1 MLPFGSLVVFLY
13 VGMQLFGVCL
23 RQTDRSVLKKAEN
36 MKKMMIH
43 SMVCGLLV
51 LTASCVNV
59 GLGKKVKPSDTIVE
73 KEYRME
79 PFTKLDI
86 NVFAQVKIVQGAAND
101 YRVVLKAP
109 DNYLELFDFRVD
121 DGELELGF
129 KRNTDIESR
138 QVKILVVAPVL
149 NELENSCI
157 ANVTTDSLTA
167 EWLKIENSGVG
178 KICLK
183 GLSLGRVSVECS
195 GVGNVELS
203 GTAERAHL
211 ECSGVGSID
220 AKGLK
225 ARRVMGEVSGVGG
238 IDCYASDS
246 LKALVSGVGSLQYA
260 GQPQTK
266 NLRSTGVGKISEL

>member
-1 MLPFGSLVVFLY
+1 
-13 VGMQLFGVCL
+13 
-23 RQTDRSVLKKAEN
+23 
-36 MKKMMIH
+36 MKKMMIY
-43 SMVCGLLV
+43 SMTCSLLM
-51 LTASCVNV
+51 LTASCVNM
-59 GLGKKVKPSDTIVE
+59 GLGKKIKPSDNIVE
-73 KEYRME
+73 NEYRME

-86 NVFAQVKIVQGAAND
+86 DVWAQVKYVQGVADD

-109 DNYLELFDFRVD
+109 DNYLDLFDFHVD

-129 KRNTDIESR
+129 KHDTDIEAR

-149 NELENSCI
+149 NELENSGV

-178 KICLK
+178 KISLK
-183 GLSLGRVSVECS
+183 GLSVSRISVECS

-203 GTAERAHL
+203 GAAERAHL

-220 AKGLK
+220 AKELK
-225 ARRVMGEVSGVGG
+225 ARRVLGEVSGVGG